1 MKRAYQRLLRGLLLI
16 ILLSI
21 LLISVGLAGFY
32 GHNNVFEQWVQ

>member
-1 MKRAYQRLLRGLLLI
+1 MKRAYQWLLRGLLLI
-16 ILLSI
+16 ILLSV